1 MSRLWIEPL
10 LCTECALYADE
21 PQCIVRCPSGAIFEA
36 ADNPR
41 IKAIHPR
48 LPEARN
54 GKERR

>member
-21 PQCIVRCPSGAIFEA
+21 PECAACCPSGAIA
-36 ADNPR
+36 PAPDVR

-48 LPEARN
+48 LLKAQNAKEA
-54 GKERR
+54 K